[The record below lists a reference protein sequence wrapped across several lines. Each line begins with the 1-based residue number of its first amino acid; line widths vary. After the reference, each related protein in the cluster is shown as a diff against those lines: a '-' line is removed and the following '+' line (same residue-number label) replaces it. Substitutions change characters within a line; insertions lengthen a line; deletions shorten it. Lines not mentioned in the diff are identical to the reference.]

1 MAEVNSKPIS
11 AAFPVYDSVV
21 PRRPNISTTIK
32 NKIKVYFCHSKL
44 EQIEIYFKA
53 MTPSSLEFCS

>member
-21 PRRPNISTTIK
+21 PRRPNISK
-32 NKIKVYFCHSKL
+32 NK
-44 EQIEIYFKA
+44 
-53 MTPSSLEFCS
+53 